1 MFVYQNGLETMIN
14 PVSVTLLVSISCFL
28 NASGSKKTQRSLK
41 KLMILDLE
49 QEMYKMSLK
58 YFIIIESK
66 DANRCYRFLV
76 YEFGKQAEYA
86 SAVFK
91 SNRLRS

>member
-1 MFVYQNGLETMIN
+1 MAIYQKGLETMIN
-14 PVSVTLLVSISCFL
+14 PVSVTLLVSILYFL
-28 NASGSKKTQRSLK
+28 NTSGSEKKNQRSLK

-58 YFIIIESK
+58 YFIILESK

-76 YEFGKQAEYA
+76 EEFGKQAE
-86 SAVFK
+86 
-91 SNRLRS
+91 

>member
-1 MFVYQNGLETMIN
+1 MFVTFKSKRIHIHVSVYQKGLETMIN
-14 PVSVTLLVSISCFL
+14 PVSGTLLVSIYCFL
-28 NASGSKKTQRSLK
+28 NASGSKKPQRSLK

-66 DANRCYRFLV
+66 DANKCYRFLV
-76 YEFGKQAEYA
+76 
-86 SAVFK
+86 
-91 SNRLRS
+91 